1 MTKFY
6 FIKIFIT
13 SNLSG
18 GSFLKVDISMV
29 KKRSDKTHT
38 DLILTNK
45 PSQDLRLWKRI
56 KWLPLAV
63 NKNQ

>member
-13 SNLSG
+13 SNLFG

-45 PSQDLRLWKRI
+45 PSQDLRL
-56 KWLPLAV
+56 
-63 NKNQ
+63 